1 MKNRYFL
8 KRMETL
14 KGVKIWN
21 ADIFLGGYVSITI
34 YIYIYI
40 NLFSL
45 FFLFVCVKV
54 DVDFATFWI
63 VQQTKVQV
71 ARVQGP
77 SPLPTSGYATP
88 YRTPGASPG
97 QVTPQRNQIFSP
109 FGQGYSPVAPSPF
122 NLRWAKKKEGKK
134 NTGDSALGSS
144 IFFVCLFLFLS
155 FADFFGQST
164 FEFRNV

>member
-21 ADIFLGGYVSITI
+21 ADIFFGGVCIHNNL
-34 YIYIYI
+34 YIYIYQ
-40 NLFSL
+40 SL
-45 FFLFVCVKV
+45 FAVFCLFVCVKV

-122 NLRWAKKKEGKK
+122 NLRWAKKRREKK
-134 NTGDSALGSS
+134 TPGILRLAAR
-144 IFFVCLFLFLS
+144 FFFWFVSFSFLCR
-155 FADFFGQST
+155 FFWAV
-164 FEFRNV
+164 NIWV